1 MQKKGIRCSEVQ
13 YNKGDILAHRDRISF
28 KYKQIGQHILALAAE
43 EKWEAGHKLPTELHL
58 VNQFKFSRNTVRQ
71 ALAGLERQ
79 GLIYRSRGLGSFYT
93 GRDRKGTKK
102 HFLIGIMV
110 SHNAYIY
117 TDIIKAAERVFNP
130 AGYHLV
136 LGSSALGLPKDQR
149 GSKNEVSWSPDGFLL
164 ELWNPEMY
172 SAMQNLLAQ
181 GVPLVLLNWTSDD
194 SHVSFVAPND
204 IAAGE
209 SVFRYLH
216 ARGHQRIAFVGIRDN
231 EPSNN
236 RLKGLRGAAEAA
248 EQRIPP
254 SLVKLGEGLTPAAR
268 QAAAYAATRELIA
281 LGDARPT
288 AVFYFNDEEASQAY
302 IAAREAG
309 LSIPRDLSVIGF
321 DNSQIS
327 RALYPQ
333 LTTLEHPKARIGEMA
348 ARVLLDMIDN
358 PGTFMP
364 VQALYSCRLI
374 EGGSVRNLQ
383 DPMSCQ

>member
-1 MQKKGIRCSEVQ
+1 M
-13 YNKGDILAHRDRISF
+13 
-28 KYKQIGQHILALAAE
+28 
-43 EKWEAGHKLPTELHL
+43 
-58 VNQFKFSRNTVRQ
+58 NQFKFSRNTVRQ

-79 GLIYRSRGLGSFYT
+79 GLIYRCRGLGSFYT
-93 GRDRKGTKK
+93 GRDHKGTKR
-102 HFLIGIMV
+102 HFLIGVMV
-110 SHNAYIY
+110 SNNAYIY

-136 LGSSALGLPKDQR
+136 LGSSAMGLPKDKR
-149 GSKNEVSWSPDGFLL
+149 RSKNQVSWSPDGFLL

-172 SAMQNLLAQ
+172 GVMQNLLAQ
-181 GVPLVLLNWTSDD
+181 GIPLVLLNWTSDD

-209 SVFRYLH
+209 NVFRYLH
-216 ARGHQRIAFVGIRDN
+216 DRGHRRIAYVGIRDN
-231 EPSNN
+231 EPSNK
-236 RLKGLRGAAEAA
+236 RLKGLYGAAEAA
-248 EQRIPP
+248 GQRISP
-254 SLVKLGEGLTPAAR
+254 SLVKLAEGLTSAAR
-268 QAAAYAATRELIA
+268 QAAAHDATRELIA

-288 AVFYFNDEEASQAY
+288 AIFYFNDEEASQAY

-321 DNSQIS
+321 DDSQIS
-327 RALYPQ
+327 RALYPP

-358 PGTFMP
+358 PGIFLP

-374 EGGSVRNLQ
+374 ERGSVRNLQ
-383 DPMSCQ
+383 EPIYSEQPAV